1 LAWYN
6 FAVRGA
12 LWSRPEFKKSSPFK
26 TKIALGCLGE
36 LAGYEA
42 GTHFTGEIRDG
53 ERIDTTQ
60 GTIADL
66 KHRIGKLEHLI
77 GAYESLLGASA

>member
-1 LAWYN
+1 MEPTRIQEVLAFQN
-6 FAVRGA
+6 ENRARM
-12 LWSRPEFKKSSPFK
+12 
-26 TKIALGCLGE
+26 LGE

-60 GTIADL
+60 ETIADL
-66 KHRIGKLEHLI
+66 KHRIGKLEH
-77 GAYESLLGASA
+77 